1 VRLEILRRLPLSPG
15 KLSKRVIGDRI
26 AWLDKMVAEIRA
38 LPLDSYEEF
47 SEDKRNVWAAES
59 CLRRALEAIFDLGRH
74 ILAKGFGQG
83 VTEYKQIASE
93 LESVGVLSQNQAR
106 LLTTL
111 AGYRNRLVHFYHEVS
126 FEELHEI
133 CRDDL
138 GDLLKIRNVFL
149 EWVESNP
156 DRVDE
161 TL

>member
-1 VRLEILRRLPLSPG
+1 VSPG
-15 KLSKRVIGDRI
+15 KLSKRVIGDRL

-47 SEDKRNVWAAES
+47 SANQRDVWAAES

-93 LESVGVLSQNQAR
+93 LDRAGVLSHSRAR
-106 LLTTL
+106 LLSTL
-111 AGYRNRLVHFYHEVS
+111 AGYRNRLVHFYHEVTS
-126 FEELHEI
+126 EELYEI
-133 CRDDL
+133 CRDNLD
-138 GDLLKIRNVFL
+138 DLLEMKNAFL
-149 EWVESNP
+149 KWVNSNP
-156 DRVDE
+156 DQIDE